1 MPADGVRDLP
11 DVSLFAS
18 SGFNKSFY
26 VVCEADQVSSPS
38 CQKGQSFNFLGVG
51 GTSASTP
58 SFASIMA
65 LVNQKNG
72 RQGNANFVLYKLAQ
86 MQYTAGTA
94 CNSVASP
101 LPNASCTF
109 NDVTTG
115 TIAVPCARGSLN
127 CTTNVGTDTFGVL
140 SGYGT
145 TAGYDLATG
154 LGSVNAKNLVNNWS
168 TGVSAFTPSSVILS
182 LNPTTGI
189 TAGGTVTVNITV
201 TPSTATGDVALVS
214 NALTGNGVDG
224 FTLGSG
230 GTVSSTTTQ
239 LTGGTY
245 QVTARYDGDGTFAPS
260 VSAPVTVTV
269 GKASSTT
276 VASVEVATGGGTFA
290 AFTTGAAPQTLF
302 LAANINPTGNL
313 IPTGT
318 VNFVDTFNGAS
329 TTVASGVA
337 VSGAFEA
344 FTIPG
349 ISTFGIGNHSI
360 VANYSGDASFTAS
373 SSAPVIFTITGSN
386 PSPTITAPLVPSS
399 ATAGGAAFTLT
410 VNGTNFVSGATV
422 NFGTNAA
429 LTPSSVTATQIQVM
443 IPASYIATAA
453 MPSVTVTNPTPGG
466 GASNSVNFTVTAASG
481 GSFVVSSTPVTL
493 SSATGASMNSTIT
506 VTSSGGFN
514 SPVTIVCPT
523 TLPAGVTCTA
533 PAAITPPA
541 NGSATGMLALAVT
554 ATSTTLTASN
564 AREDRIFEAKAIP
577 PRNAIPRATPGKGWW
592 TLSAGTG
599 FAALFLLLLPGG
611 RKKYRAALGLGLVCL
626 LSFTLGCGGGGGGG
640 GPIQT
645 ATVTKLTVTSGKV
658 LGGTAFSFSVAV
670 TGGTPTGMV
679 ELFDSGSIIGTAATV
694 AGGVATPTAPALSVG
709 THSIS
714 AHYLGDAITLGS
726 ASGTLNL
733 TVTGSTTV
741 AITTSP
747 VGTPAAPA
755 INVMIQ

>member
-1 MPADGVRDLP
+1 
-11 DVSLFAS
+11 
-18 SGFNKSFY
+18 
-26 VVCEADQVSSPS
+26 
-38 CQKGQSFNFLGVG
+38 
-51 GTSASTP
+51 
-58 SFASIMA
+58 
-65 LVNQKNG
+65 
-72 RQGNANFVLYKLAQ
+72 
-86 MQYTAGTA
+86 
-94 CNSVASP
+94 
-101 LPNASCTF
+101 
-109 NDVTTG
+109 
-115 TIAVPCARGSLN
+115 
-127 CTTNVGTDTFGVL
+127 
-140 SGYGT
+140 
-145 TAGYDLATG
+145 
-154 LGSVNAKNLVNNWS
+154 
-168 TGVSAFTPSSVILS
+168 
-182 LNPTTGI
+182 
-189 TAGGTVTVNITV
+189 
-201 TPSTATGDVALVS
+201 
-214 NALTGNGVDG
+214 
-224 FTLGSG
+224 
-230 GTVSSTTTQ
+230 
-239 LTGGTY
+239 
-245 QVTARYDGDGTFAPS
+245 
-260 VSAPVTVTV
+260 
-269 GKASSTT
+269 
-276 VASVEVATGGGTFA
+276 
-290 AFTTGAAPQTLF
+290 
-302 LAANINPTGNL
+302 
-313 IPTGT
+313 
-318 VNFVDTFNGAS
+318 VDTFNSGA
-329 TTVASGVA
+329 TTVASGVG
-337 VSGAFEA
+337 VNGAFEA
-344 FTIPG
+344 FTVPG
-349 ISTFGIGNHSI
+349 ISTFAVGNHSI

-373 SSAPVIFTITGSN
+373 SSAPVTFTITGSN
-386 PSPTITAPLVPSS
+386 PSPTITAPLVPSI

-443 IPASYIATAA
+443 IPASYISTAA
-453 MPSVTVTNPTPGG
+453 MPAVTVTNPTPGG

-541 NGSATGMLALAVT
+541 NGSATGMLVLAVT
-554 ATSTTLTASN
+554 ATSTTLTAFN
-564 AREDRIFEAKAIP
+564 AGEDRMFEAEAIP

-626 LSFTLGCGGGGGGG
+626 LSLTPGCGGGGGGG

-679 ELFDSGSIIGTAATV
+679 ELFDSGSMIGTAATV

-726 ASGTLNL
+726 ASGALNL

-755 INVMIQ
+755 INVVIQ